1 MRHGDDALYADNLLV
16 REVHDIFRDNA
27 FFQSIFQ
34 CFVVDQ
40 TAARKV
46 QQDRTFFRLCQYL
59 FIDGVL
65 GLIAQ
70 RHMNGNDIAL
80 RY

>member
-40 TAARKV
+40 AARAKFS
-46 QQDRTFFRLCQYL
+46 RIAPFFRLCQYL

-70 RHMNGNDIAL
+70 RHMNGDDIAL